1 MHYFGYKKGTLF
13 CENIP
18 VLDIVKEVGTPVY
31 IYSAKTIKRHYKI
44 FNEAFKDISS
54 LICYSVKANSNIAI
68 LALLRSL
75 GAGADVVSGGELKRA
90 LKAGFSPQKIVFSGV
105 GKTEEEI
112 EMGLK
117 AGILMFNVESLEE
130 LQLLGEIA
138 KRHKKIAFFALRV
151 NPDVDSKTHPYIATG
166 LSKSKFGIPEDL
178 VIEAYKISLKN
189 PFLKGIG
196 LDVHI
201 GSQLISV
208 KPFIEA
214 IKRLKKLWKE
224 LIQLGFELKYLD
236 MGGGLGIIYE
246 NEEPPLPQEYAEV
259 IIRETKDL
267 GATLILEPGRVIV
280 GNAGILVTK
289 VLYIK
294 SNQER
299 NFIVVD
305 AGMNDLIRPA
315 LYQAYHKIVPIEEKE
330 DEEVIADVVGPVC
343 ESGDFFA
350 RERKLPLLK
359 RGDLIAIM
367 SAGAYGFVMSS
378 NYNSRPRPA
387 EVLVDGE
394 DFYIIR
400 KRETIEDLF
409 NLESIPHVWDSSRI

>member
-1 MHYFGYKKGTLF
+1 MHYFGYKKGVLF
-13 CENIP
+13 CENVS

-31 IYSAKTIKRHYKI
+31 IYSAKTIRRHYKI
-44 FNEAFKDISS
+44 FSDSFKEIPS
-54 LICYSVKANSNIAI
+54 LVCYSVKANSNIAI
-68 LALLRSL
+68 LALLKKL

-90 LKAGFSPQKIVFSGV
+90 LKAGISPQKIVFSGV

-112 EMGLK
+112 KMGLEK
-117 AGILMFNVESLEE
+117 GILMFNVESLEE
-130 LQLLGEIA
+130 LQVLGEIA
-138 KRHKKIAFFALRV
+138 KELKKMAYFALRV
-151 NPDVDSKTHPYIATG
+151 NPNVDSKTHPYIATG
-166 LSKSKFGIPEDL
+166 LRRSKFGIPEDL
-178 VIEAYKISLKN
+178 IIEAYKISLKN
-189 PFLKGIG
+189 PYLKGIG

-201 GSQLISV
+201 GSQLTSV
-208 KPFIEA
+208 EPFIET
-214 IKRLKKLWKE
+214 IKRLKNLWQE

-236 MGGGLGIIYE
+236 MGGGLGIVYE
-246 NEEPPLPQEYAEV
+246 NEEPPLPQEYAEI
-259 IIRETKDL
+259 IIREVKDL

-289 VLYIK
+289 VLYTK
-294 SNQER
+294 SNLER
-299 NFIVVD
+299 NFVVVD

-315 LYQAYHKIVPIEEKE
+315 LYQAYHKIVPVEEKE
-330 DEEVIADVVGPVC
+330 EKEVIIDVVGPIC

-394 DFYIIR
+394 EFYIIR
-400 KRETIEDLF
+400 RRENIEDLL
-409 NLESIPHVWDSSRI
+409 NLESIPHAWNSS